1 MILDILPLAGGT
13 ARLVRVYGGE
23 PCVKLPGAVPAP
35 EGEGQWPITELGDY
49 CFSVLPGAVPGPEG
63 GEWPITELGDYCF
76 SEKPRGLPGPEKTCR
91 YVRAEDGTRCLTR
104 AFGRDVSGKVRYSF
118 DFDAPAAPAQD
129 DELHPIC
136 GNFLEEV
143 TLPDSLRVIGSCT
156 FYNCRRLR
164 RLTAG
169 TGELTM
175 GSDVFLNC
183 FALEDLIIRATPEQ
197 ATGLFALVGSI
208 TEAVRA
214 LFWPVGEAAPRA
226 GLWYPAYWED
236 IEETPAHILLHT
248 FSGQGYHYRQCF
260 LENKFLPAE
269 YDAIFPQGH
278 DADDANVMAMLCF
291 DRLRYPWQLTEAA
304 AGHYR
309 AFLAANTDRVLARL
323 LKAQDND
330 AVRALIALDVLD
342 KDGFAEASALA
353 AKAGN
358 AAAAALLADAEHKKY
373 APQPKKQR
381 YNFDF

>member
-1 MILDILPLAGGT
+1 M
-13 ARLVRVYGGE
+13 RVYGGE

-49 CFSVLPGAVPGPEG
+49 CFS
-63 GEWPITELGDYCF
+63 
-76 SEKPRGLPGPEKTCR
+76 EKPRGLPGPEKICR
-91 YVRAEDGTRCLTR
+91 YELAEDGKLCLTR
-104 AFGRDVSGKVRYSF
+104 AFGRDVSGKERYSF

-214 LFWPVGEAAPRA
+214 LFWLPGEARPRA

-236 IEETPAHILLHT
+236 VEESPAHILLHT

-260 LENKFLPAE
+260 LDGKILSAE
-269 YDAIFPQGH
+269 YDAIFPDGHAAEDQGV
-278 DADDANVMAMLCF
+278 AAMLCF
-291 DRLRYPWQLTEAA
+291 DRLRWPWDLTEKAKA
-304 AGHYR
+304 PYR
-309 AFLAANTDRVLARL
+309 EFLAAHTDLVLQRL
-323 LKAQDND
+323 LKAQDTD
-330 AVRALIALDVLD
+330 SIKDLLALDVLD
-342 KDGFAEASALA
+342 AAAFAEGAALA
-353 AKAGN
+353 AKADN
-358 AAAAALLADAEHKKY
+358 AAAAALLANAEHKKRGS
-373 APQPKKQR
+373 APKKRR
-381 YNFDF
+381 YDFDF